1 MNRQSVIK
9 LAREVASAGLSYRQ
23 PPTPKGGNCLFHAMR
38 DQLTRM
44 EKPSQTASKLRAGV
58 VCPTTPGKHA

>member
-9 LAREVASAGLSYRQ
+9 LDREVASAGLSYRQ
-23 PPTPKGGNCLFHAMR
+23 PPTPKDGNCLFHAMR